1 MFKRKL
7 NEPWLNNML
16 FIVLDQSK
24 NRPDNLPVSA
34 LEVHIMLPF
43 ILNGVEEAGGIRRVT
58 PRSCSIWWPPPHK
71 NFVHF
76 LAPPSPLWP
85 KLMEM
90 TAPPPAPRKEK
101 RKKNKERGN
110 KEKKKKNQWVCH
122 FLLMPLGESGGM
134 LPWENLKFLNVRNAN
149 FWHSGGLFV

>member
-43 ILNGVEEAGGIRRVT
+43 IFNGVEGAGGIRRVA
-58 PRSCSIWWPPPHK
+58 PRSCSIWSPPPHK
-71 NFVHF
+71 NFFHF
-76 LAPPSPLWP
+76 LPPFLP
-85 KLMEM
+85 KFLAM
-90 TAPPPAPRKEK
+90 PPPPPPPPRKEK

-110 KEKKKKNQWVCH
+110 KQKKMKNQWVCH
-122 FLLMPLGESGGM
+122 FLLIPLGESGGM